1 MVGRWADGRFA
12 EKTEIMEANSIR
24 AARRR
29 KAAKWEMPVSR
40 KFYLDIMEQVESLG
54 QCSPSLDVERMKM
67 IITEFA
73 KGCIYTHPV
82 SEIEA
87 VVVNLLCPLIEK
99 ARQRS
104 ARARLAA
111 SNRRV
116 ARMRAEKAAAAAA
129 NESQTQSTPAPVSSP
144 TRQEAAQERRRIKHL
159 KRIARRQAAKE
170 HGDSRD
176 NPDTV
181 RILWPPERMT

>member
-1 MVGRWADGRFA
+1 MVDLRK
-12 EKTEIMEANSIR
+12 KTTIMEANSIR

-54 QCSPSLDVERMKM
+54 QCSLSLDVERMKM

-73 KGCIYTHPV
+73 KGHAYVKPL
-82 SEIEA
+82 SEMEA
-87 VVVNLLCPLIEK
+87 VVVKLLCPLIEK
-99 ARQRS
+99 AQQRS

-129 NESQTQSTPAPVSSP
+129 NEPQTQSTPAPVSSP
-144 TRQEAAQERRRIKHL
+144 TRHEAAQERRLKHL

-176 NPDTV
+176 NPDAV

>member
-1 MVGRWADGRFA
+1 MVGRRANGRFA
-12 EKTEIMEANSIR
+12 EKTTIMEANSIR

-73 KGCIYTHPV
+73 KGHAYVKPL
-82 SEIEA
+82 SEMEA
-87 VVVNLLCPLIEK
+87 VVVKLLSPLIEK
-99 ARQRS
+99 AQQRS

-129 NESQTQSTPAPVSSP
+129 NEPQTQSTPAPVSSP
-144 TRQEAAQERRRIKHL
+144 TRHEAAQERRLKHL

-176 NPDTV
+176 NPDAV

>member
-1 MVGRWADGRFA
+1 
-12 EKTEIMEANSIR
+12 MEANSIR
-24 AARRR
+24 AGRRR

-40 KFYLDIMEQVESLG
+40 KFYLGIMEQVESLG

-73 KGCIYTHPV
+73 KGHAYVKPL
-82 SEIEA
+82 SEMEA
-87 VVVNLLCPLIEK
+87 VVVKLLCPLIEK

-116 ARMRAEKAAAAAA
+116 AHMRAEKAAAAAA
-129 NESQTQSTPAPVSSP
+129 NEPQAQSTAAPVSSP
-144 TRQEAAQERRRIKHL
+144 TRHEAVQERRRLKHL

-176 NPDTV
+176 NPDAV

>member
-1 MVGRWADGRFA
+1 
-12 EKTEIMEANSIR
+12 MEANSIR

-40 KFYLDIMEQVESLG
+40 KFYLGIMEQVESLG

-73 KGCIYTHPV
+73 KGHAYVKPL
-82 SEIEA
+82 SEMEA

-116 ARMRAEKAAAAAA
+116 AHMRAEKAAAAAA
-129 NESQTQSTPAPVSSP
+129 NEPQAQSTAAPVSSP
-144 TRQEAAQERRRIKHL
+144 TRHEAVQERRRLKHL
-159 KRIARRQAAKE
+159 KRIARRQATKE

>member
-1 MVGRWADGRFA
+1 
-12 EKTEIMEANSIR
+12 MEANSIR

-67 IITEFA
+67 IITVYA
-73 KGCIYTHPV
+73 NGDTYAHTL
-82 SEIEA
+82 SEMEA

-129 NESQTQSTPAPVSSP
+129 NESQTQSTPAPVSP
-144 TRQEAAQERRRIKHL
+144 
-159 KRIARRQAAKE
+159 
-170 HGDSRD
+170 GD
-176 NPDTV
+176 
-181 RILWPPERMT
+181 

>member
-1 MVGRWADGRFA
+1 MVGRRANGRFA
-12 EKTEIMEANSIR
+12 EKTTIMEANSIR

-40 KFYLDIMEQVESLG
+40 KFYLGIMEQVESLG

-73 KGCIYTHPV
+73 KGHAYVKPL
-82 SEIEA
+82 SEMEA

-116 ARMRAEKAAAAAA
+116 AHMRAEKAAAAAA
-129 NESQTQSTPAPVSSP
+129 NEPQAQSTPAPVSSP
-144 TRQEAAQERRRIKHL
+144 TRHEAAQERRRLKHL

-176 NPDTV
+176 NPDAV

>member
-1 MVGRWADGRFA
+1 MDGQAGDGSFA
-12 EKTEIMEANSIR
+12 EKTTIMEANRIR
-24 AARRR
+24 TGHRR

-40 KFYLDIMEQVESLG
+40 KFYLGIMEQVESLG
-54 QCSPSLDVERMKM
+54 QCCPSLDVERMKM

-73 KGCIYTHPV
+73 RGHAYAKPL
-82 SEIEA
+82 SEMET
-87 VVVNLLCPLIEK
+87 VVVKLLCPLIEK

-104 ARARLAA
+104 ARARMAA

-116 ARMRAEKAAAAAA
+116 ERMRAEKAEAAA
-129 NESQTQSTPAPVSSP
+129 NETQAESTPSPVSAPS
-144 TRQEAAQERRRIKHL
+144 RHEAAQERRRLKHL

-176 NPDTV
+176 NPDAV
-181 RILWPPERMT
+181 RILWPPEKMT

>member
-1 MVGRWADGRFA
+1 
-12 EKTEIMEANSIR
+12 MEANSIR

-54 QCSPSLDVERMKM
+54 QCSLSLDVERMKM

-73 KGCIYTHPV
+73 KGHAYVKPL
-82 SEIEA
+82 SEMEA
-87 VVVNLLCPLIEK
+87 VVVKLLCPLIEK
-99 ARQRS
+99 AQQRS

-129 NESQTQSTPAPVSSP
+129 NEPQTQSTPAPVSSP
-144 TRQEAAQERRRIKHL
+144 TRHEAAQERRLKHL

-176 NPDTV
+176 NPDAV

>member
-40 KFYLDIMEQVESLG
+40 KFYLGIMEQVESLG

-73 KGCIYTHPV
+73 KGHAYVKPL
-82 SEIEA
+82 SEMEA

-116 ARMRAEKAAAAAA
+116 AHMRAEKAAAAAA
-129 NESQTQSTPAPVSSP
+129 NEPQAQSTAAPVSSP
-144 TRQEAAQERRRIKHL
+144 TRHEAVQERRRLKHL
-159 KRIARRQAAKE
+159 KRIARRQATKE